1 MTDFSTILN
10 GLSGEP
16 FKVGSNPLRLADV
29 AIEALLSPNISDN
42 WKGKVRRFALAKR
55 ITEGMRDSAGLMTL
69 SPDEKRM
76 LKGAIGLFCGPAI
89 VGAVWQ
95 TVGDL

>member
-1 MTDFSTILN
+1 MTDFSTILS

-16 FKVGSNPLRLADV
+16 FKVGSNHLRLADV
-29 AIEALLSPNISDN
+29 AIEALLSPNLSDN
-42 WKGKVRRFALAKR
+42 WKGKVKRYELAKK
-55 ITEGMRDSAGLMTL
+55 ITECMDAGGLMNL
-69 SPDEKRM
+69 APDDKRM
-76 LKGAIGLFCGPAI
+76 LKGSIGLFCGPAI